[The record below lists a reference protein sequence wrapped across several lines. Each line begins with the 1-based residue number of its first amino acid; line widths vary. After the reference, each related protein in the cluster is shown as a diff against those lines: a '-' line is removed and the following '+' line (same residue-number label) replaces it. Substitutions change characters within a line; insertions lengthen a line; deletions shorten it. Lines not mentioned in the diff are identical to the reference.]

1 MPSPTESINA
11 YIRAKDQNRPYGM
24 RRAFTSDAVLK
35 MIVKTEAISFPPL
48 SKGIESITD
57 VLVRRFAQSYENVLT
72 FCVGDPPPSEARAFS
87 CKWMVGMAERETG
100 AVRVGCGRYDWLF
113 QSAAPYLTRELTITI
128 EFMQILPGSTLQ
140 VIMEW
145 LSELPYP
152 WCSAQRAL
160 AGAPKV
166 EGLEGMLAYIS
177 SHANNTVAENNKK
190 ACPM

>member
-1 MPSPTESINA
+1 
-11 YIRAKDQNRPYGM
+11 
-24 RRAFTSDAVLK
+24 
-35 MIVKTEAISFPPL
+35 
-48 SKGIESITD
+48 
-57 VLVRRFAQSYENVLT
+57 
-72 FCVGDPPPSEARAFS
+72 
-87 CKWMVGMAERETG
+87 MAERATG
-100 AVRVGCGRYDWLF
+100 AVRVGCGRYEWHF

-128 EFMQILPGSTLQ
+128 EFMQILPGSTLE

-177 SHANNTVAENNKK
+177 SYANNTVAENNKK